1 MTTLNALNSHTEMPL
16 PQTFNTSSVSVW
28 FEAECVS
35 WLVTVKKTTISSDLV
50 VTL

>member
-1 MTTLNALNSHTEMPL
+1 MSM
-16 PQTFNTSSVSVW
+16 W
-28 FEAECVS
+28 FEAKCVS